1 MTPRERWREERREVD
16 RLRAVEVGGGPL
28 RYAIIDGINVRD
40 GRAHDRPPRWNGAP
54 SQELLAQRIGSS
66 DTSPVL

>member
-1 MTPRERWREERREVD
+1 MHVRQVIQS
-16 RLRAVEVGGGPL
+16 GGPL
-28 RYAIIDGINVRD
+28 RCAVVDGLSVRD
-40 GRAHDRPPRWNGAP
+40 GRAHHPPRWNGAP